1 MTIANV
7 SPASPAASERPW
19 FIVGRWQEFEGE
31 ARANLLRLVA
41 IGAFYIVQLVHF
53 YGFSPRDDAASLFH
67 QQATG
72 IAVAWTM
79 LALAVMLC
87 LRRRMLPAALK
98 YASTTCDLGLLTAL
112 AALAAGPHS
121 PLVLAYFLIIAMAA
135 MRHSLGL
142 IWFATL
148 GAMLCYWLLVGIADG
163 RTSRWFD
170 GQHAVAPAEQLVTL
184 VSLGL
189 TGVVLGQVVRRAKAM
204 AAEYAQRLAA
214 VSGKMLEVQS

>member
-1 MTIANV
+1 MAVANEF
-7 SPASPAASERPW
+7 SASPVASERPW

-41 IGAFYIVQLVHF
+41 IGAFYIVQLLHF
-53 YGFSPRDDAASLFH
+53 YGFSPRDEAVSLFH

-79 LALAVMLC
+79 VALAVMLC
-87 LRRRMLPAALK
+87 LRRRVLPAALK
-98 YASTTCDLGLLTAL
+98 YASTTCDLALLTAL
-112 AALAAGPHS
+112 ATLAAGPHS
-121 PLVLAYFLIIAMAA
+121 PLVLAYFLIVAMAA

-170 GQHAVAPAEQLVTL
+170 GQHAVPPAEQLVTL

-189 TGVVLGQVVRRAKAM
+189 TGVIIGQVVRRTKAM

-214 VSGKMLEVQS
+214 PSGKVLEEQS